1 MLVGKMNALIVY
13 GSRWGGTVAVA
24 QKIAKTLTEGGCK
37 VDLFEAR
44 QELPNVVLYD
54 LIIVGS
60 GIRADKWTK
69 ETLNFLEKNKDILK
83 TKKIALF
90 VSCQMADRQE
100 KEVYEK
106 AKSQYLEKTAQQYG
120 LKPVSFGFFGGYM
133 NFHQSH
139 GLIVDIMVR
148 VNRKSLARN
157 GLDTRKIYDTR
168 NWSNIVDW
176 ARETLKST

>member
-1 MLVGKMNALIVY
+1 MNALVVY

-24 QKIAKTLTEGGCK
+24 QKIAETLIEEGCR
-37 VDLFEAR
+37 VDIVEAR
-44 QELPNVVLYD
+44 QELPNVAMYD

-69 ETLNFLEKNKDILK
+69 ETLSFLEKNMDLLK
-83 TKKIALF
+83 TKKTALF
-90 VSCQMADRQE
+90 VSCQMADRPE

-106 AKSQYLEKTAQQYG
+106 ARYQYLEKTAQQYG
-120 LKPVSFGFFGGYM
+120 LKPISFGFFGGYM

-148 VNRKSLARN
+148 VNRKSLSRN
-157 GLDTRKIYDTR
+157 GLDTRKVYDTR
-168 NWSNIVDW
+168 NWSNIADW
-176 ARETLKST
+176 ARETAKSI

>member
-1 MLVGKMNALIVY
+1 MRALVVY

-24 QKIAKTLTEGGCK
+24 EEIARTLTEKGYS
-37 VDLFEAR
+37 VDLVNAKKIIP
-44 QELPNVVLYD
+44 QLATYD

-69 ETLNFLEKNKDILK
+69 ETLTFLEKNKDQLK
-83 TKKIALF
+83 TKRTSLF
-90 VSCQMADRQE
+90 VSCQMADRPE

-106 AKSQYLEKTAQQYG
+106 ARDLYLKETAQQYG
-120 LKPVSFGFFGGYM
+120 LKPISYGFFGGFM
-133 NFHQSH
+133 DFSQSH

-157 GLDTRKIYDTR
+157 GLDTHRVYDTR
-168 NWSNIVDW
+168 NWSNIKAW
-176 ARETLKST
+176 ARETADSF

>member
-1 MLVGKMNALIVY
+1 MNALVVY

-24 QKIAKTLTEGGCK
+24 QKIAETLIEEGCR
-37 VDLFEAR
+37 VDIVEAR
-44 QELPNVVLYD
+44 QELSNVAMYD

-69 ETLNFLEKNKDILK
+69 ETLSFLEKNMDLLK
-83 TKKIALF
+83 TKKTALF
-90 VSCQMADRQE
+90 VSCQMADRPE

-106 AKSQYLEKTAQQYG
+106 ARYQYLEKTAQQYG
-120 LKPVSFGFFGGYM
+120 LKPISFGFFGGYM

-148 VNRKSLARN
+148 VNRKSLSRN
-157 GLDTRKIYDTR
+157 GLDTRKVYDTR
-168 NWSNIVDW
+168 NWSNIADW
-176 ARETLKST
+176 ARETAKSI